1 VYRSTVLPGDVGQV
15 TQGKNL
21 KRGGT
26 PPQTERPGLR
36 FDPIYKDSGQGGSME
51 REVRRLKLGG
61 TREKI
66 GASLAGWAIDS
77 EE

>member
-1 VYRSTVLPGDVGQV
+1 
-15 TQGKNL
+15 
-21 KRGGT
+21 
-26 PPQTERPGLR
+26 
-36 FDPIYKDSGQGGSME
+36 ME